1 MTKEFFSSNE
11 FKIEEFNR
19 NDIRDEFYARVDKIY
34 QDAISTDFNLLS
46 EDFLNS
52 FERIF
57 DVERELSKMQF
68 TMESIS
74 KILTR
79 F

>member
-1 MTKEFFSSNE
+1 MTQEFFSSNE